1 MGQPLGPGRL
11 RSLAWR
17 AARPP
22 AARVQLHP
30 RLLESG
36 YSRAAPRE
44 RLLESGYLGAGYL
57 VALVATRV
65 G

>member
-1 MGQPLGPGRL
+1 MGAVAEARL
-11 RSLAWR
+11 TALAGLAGCSAPR
-17 AARPP
+17 CSGAAT
-22 AARVQLHP
+22 P